1 MMEGRSFH
9 SKVFRSFGSNGYKRE
24 PCFLDFQG
32 YNPGIFDTQRGYMP
46 DFVGVFAGMG
56 TGEWGSCFVLDGD
69 MGCLGAI
76 PPYVMVVGGDPGTP
90 IPPLP
95 GGRDPRDPGAD
106 RGDSGAD

>member
-1 MMEGRSFH
+1 MEGISIH
-9 SKVFRSFGSNGYKRE
+9 SKVFRSLGTNVSPVFWIFRGITPGFSIPKVGTCLILLGFLRGWVRE
-24 PCFLDFQG
+24 GAAHVLF
-32 YNPGIFDTQRGYMP
+32 
-46 DFVGVFAGMG
+46 
-56 TGEWGSCFVLDGD
+56 WGGD